1 MLICRAI
8 PLQLYQRQTYLSSK
22 KSHEKASDNG
32 HASFGWIF
40 QPRFLGSRP
49 ADRSPARA
57 FFPIHACISD
67 LCFSCTSISGIILA
81 GSRYLGVVATR
92 PRPSSARDVA
102 KNRHHRTKKAVASII
117 FFKK

>member
-1 MLICRAI
+1 M
-8 PLQLYQRQTYLSSK
+8 QTYLSSK

-40 QPRFLGSRP
+40 RPRFLGSRP
-49 ADRSPARA
+49 ADRSPARV

-67 LCFSCTSISGIILA
+67 LCFSCKSISGIILA
-81 GSRYLGVVATR
+81 GGRYLGVVVATR

-102 KNRHHRTKKAVASII
+102 KNRHYRTKKAVASII

>member
-1 MLICRAI
+1 
-8 PLQLYQRQTYLSSK
+8 LSSK

-40 QPRFLGSRP
+40 RSQFLGSRP
-49 ADRSPARA
+49 ADRSPPARA
-57 FFPIHACISD
+57 FFPIHACILN
-67 LCFSCTSISGIILA
+67 LCFSCKSISVIILA
-81 GSRYLGVVATR
+81 GGRYLGVVATH

-117 FFKK
+117 FLKK